1 MHIQLGI
8 QDVVQNKRME
18 GEEEMEEGKIQ
29 GWETT
34 FKSTQGTNCFST
46 ISFPDWLPCN
56 FIRTSYSERNIQE
69 TGLIHICPILSSDWV
84 IKMPTNQMDS
94 IYFSNKNEIITHV
107 CRHTK
112 TLESLEVIL
121 NVLSWFNF
129 FAFYCYPNSNT
140 RWKIRTLDGYV
151 SNFRQ
156 NYNPSED
163 WYLLDENGSL
173 TYFKIFIKLC
183 ALCQ

>member
-1 MHIQLGI
+1 MHVQLGI

-46 ISFPDWLPCN
+46 INFPDWLPCN

-84 IKMPTNQMDS
+84 IKMPTNQTDS

-129 FAFYCYPNSNT
+129 LHFIAILIAIP
-140 RWKIRTLDGYV
+140 
-151 SNFRQ
+151 
-156 NYNPSED
+156 
-163 WYLLDENGSL
+163 DERLEHWMVMSL
-173 TYFKIFIKLC
+173 TLGRITIPVRTDIY
-183 ALCQ
+183 